1 MRRLAPRPWERSGR
15 RLGFGR
21 FRVLRLVGSLCGGA
35 SRGRRRGVC
44 DPTHGRV
51 SVRLRPEDPSAR
63 PRPVGVCPGGAGTPL
78 PAPLT
83 GLDPTVPRCNTP
95 TRTLRRLHAL
105 NRAPCVA
112 FLALCSVLP
121 AFAQTPAGA
130 DLAFASDRTGDWELY
145 VYSWESGEQ
154 RQVLAF
160 DGSDFHPTWA
170 PDGSQLAFFHNLG
183 DSAHIYSV
191 GVDGDGLRRLTEGD
205 AVDKAP
211 DWSTDG
217 AWIAFSSDR
226 AGSFDLWRMRPD
238 GSDLQRLTDHPGT
251 EKLPAWS
258 PDGRRIAFSGVRDGN
273 TDVFLLDTETGAERR
288 VTTQPFA
295 DCYATWSPDGRRLV
309 YAAQNATDFDI
320 VSWDV
325 ELATVS
331 TLVDTDVDE
340 AFPAWSPDGTR
351 LAYQYETSRGTWAI
365 AVADGDGTNTAPLI
379 ESVGWDTKPAWRPA
393 NVVSVAQEGRQRPAL
408 LGAIKR
414 P

>member
-288 VTTQPFA
+288 VTTQPF
-295 DCYATWSPDGRRLV
+295 
-309 YAAQNATDFDI
+309 
-320 VSWDV
+320 VSK
-325 ELATVS
+325 S
-331 TLVDTDVDE
+331 TL
-340 AFPAWSPDGTR
+340 
-351 LAYQYETSRGTWAI
+351 I
-365 AVADGDGTNTAPLI
+365 ATN
-379 ESVGWDTKPAWRPA
+379 
-393 NVVSVAQEGRQRPAL
+393 
-408 LGAIKR
+408 
-414 P
+414 